1 MQYVYFVSYS
11 HTHGFNKLEF
21 GNARVFLQEKI
32 TSREHL
38 ENIKE
43 FLEVIHPPRKNI
55 VILNFQL
62 LREEESMG
70 R

>member
-32 TSREHL
+32 TSCEHL
-38 ENIKE
+38 ENIRE
-43 FLEVIHPPRKNI
+43 FLEGTHPPTKNV